1 MFRKDVVSVPRHF
14 FSYAASA
21 VAAAWIYCTYM
32 VIDGLFISHYIGSS
46 ALATLSLALP
56 VVYLPYAFSVL
67 IGVGASTLISRAIG
81 EGRTDTARAIFTQAL
96 WLMAGAGVALAL
108 LLYFG
113 SPLLLRAMN
122 VDGDLQ
128 ARTVGFLRVS
138 AGFGIFTVFACAL
151 EFFLRVDGA
160 ARYGLYCLAVSALL
174 NIVLDYAFIAHLGW
188 GLNGAA
194 LATGLSQIVATVPM
208 LAHHLWRSRRLRPVR
223 RPFAAGSHGIAI
235 VCTGLAE
242 FLIELA
248 PTVTIVAFNWAIL
261 ARLGNAG
268 LEVFAV
274 IEYMTM
280 ISAVTLG
287 ALVQSMQP
295 IVAFHRGGGRPA
307 SARRAFRLCGCCVF
321 GFSALVALVMIVFWQ
336 PIGMLFS
343 IEATATL
350 AMLKTATLWYALALL
365 PAAANFLLSGY
376 LTAREQLLPATAIA
390 TLRSWIGLLAMLWL
404 LPRLF
409 VTDGVWLTVLGAE
422 LLTLP
427 FALWLYRNRGAC

>member
-1 MFRKDVVSVPRHF
+1 MFHKDVVSVHRHF

-32 VIDGLFISHYIGSS
+32 VIDGLFISRYIGSS

-56 VVYLPYAFSVL
+56 VVFLPYAFSVL
-67 IGVGASTLISRAIG
+67 IGVGASTLISRAF
-81 EGRTDTARAIFTQAL
+81 GRGHVDVARAIFTQAL
-96 WLMAGAGVALAL
+96 WLMVGSGVVLAL
-108 LLYFG
+108 VLYFG
-113 SPLLLRAMN
+113 SPLLLRAMRA
-122 VDGDLQ
+122 DAELQ
-128 ARTVGFLRVS
+128 ASTVAFLRVS
-138 AGFGIFTVFACAL
+138 ACFSIFTIFACAL

-160 ARYGLYCLAVSALL
+160 ARYGLNCLAASAAL
-174 NIVLDYAFIAHLGW
+174 NVVLDYVFIARLGW

-194 LATGLSQIVATVPM
+194 LATGLSQIAATGPM
-208 LAHHLWRSRRLRPVR
+208 LAHHLWRSHRLRPVR
-223 RPFAAGSHGIAI
+223 RAFAAGSHSVAI

-242 FLIELA
+242 FLLELA
-248 PTVTIVAFNWAIL
+248 PTVTVVAFNWTIL

-307 SARRAFRLCGCCVF
+307 SARRAFVLCGCCVF
-321 GFSALVALVMIVFWQ
+321 GFAALVAVVMIVFWR
-336 PIGMLFS
+336 PIGTLFS
-343 IEATATL
+343 IKAAATL
-350 AMLKTATLWYALALL
+350 AILKTATLWYALALL
-365 PAAANFLLSGY
+365 PAAGNFLLSGY

-409 VTDGVWLTVLGAE
+409 VEEGVWLTVLGAE

-427 FALWLYRNRGAC
+427 FALWFHRRRGI